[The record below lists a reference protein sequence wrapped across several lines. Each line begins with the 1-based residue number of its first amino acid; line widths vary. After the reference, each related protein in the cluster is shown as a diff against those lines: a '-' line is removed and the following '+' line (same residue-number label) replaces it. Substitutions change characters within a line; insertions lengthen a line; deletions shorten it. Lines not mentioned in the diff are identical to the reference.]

1 MILKTDRGDAGRRI
15 DLVLR
20 RHLAGVGV
28 ATRTRI
34 QDWIEAGHVSVN
46 GAAVRRVSTRT
57 AVGDV
62 IAVALPVEAARQP
75 MEVEQVP
82 LRILHEDDHL
92 LAVDKPSGIV
102 SHPTHAH
109 KSGTLMNALL
119 WHARR
124 WPAGQRPSLVG
135 RLDKL
140 TSGIVLVAK
149 TPEVHSALQRGK
161 IEKDYLALVYGRSIP
176 DRGAIDL
183 RLARDRSDRR
193 RVAASESVG
202 APSVTQFERLA
213 RVPAPRVG
221 LALLRCRL
229 VTGRTHQIR
238 VHLAARGWPIVGDP
252 VYGEPLWPRIVDRPI
267 GEALAAL
274 RRQALHAWRLGM
286 AHPVTGSAIEITAP
300 LPDDLMAIMSI
311 ARLIHPGIASGLP
324 DAAGLTRGQMTSI
337 RKAKR
342 GET

>member
-1 MILKTDRGDAGRRI
+1 AGRRI

-62 IAVALPVEAARQP
+62 IAVALPPEAARRP

-140 TSGIVLVAK
+140 TSGIVLIAK

-161 IEKDYLALVYGRSIP
+161 IEKDYL
-176 DRGAIDL
+176 
-183 RLARDRSDRR
+183 
-193 RVAASESVG
+193 
-202 APSVTQFERLA
+202 
-213 RVPAPRVG
+213 
-221 LALLRCRL
+221 
-229 VTGRTHQIR
+229 
-238 VHLAARGWPIVGDP
+238 
-252 VYGEPLWPRIVDRPI
+252 
-267 GEALAAL
+267 
-274 RRQALHAWRLGM
+274 
-286 AHPVTGSAIEITAP
+286 
-300 LPDDLMAIMSI
+300 
-311 ARLIHPGIASGLP
+311 
-324 DAAGLTRGQMTSI
+324 
-337 RKAKR
+337 
-342 GET
+342 

>member
-1 MILKTDRGDAGRRI
+1 
-15 DLVLR
+15 
-20 RHLAGVGV
+20 
-28 ATRTRI
+28 
-34 QDWIEAGHVSVN
+34 
-46 GAAVRRVSTRT
+46 
-57 AVGDV
+57 
-62 IAVALPVEAARQP
+62 
-75 MEVEQVP
+75 
-82 LRILHEDDHL
+82 
-92 LAVDKPSGIV
+92 
-102 SHPTHAH
+102 
-109 KSGTLMNALL
+109 
-119 WHARR
+119 
-124 WPAGQRPSLVG
+124 
-135 RLDKL
+135 
-140 TSGIVLVAK
+140 
-149 TPEVHSALQRGK
+149 VHSALQRGK

-324 DAAGLTRGQMTSI
+324 DAAGLARGQMTSI

>member
-1 MILKTDRGDAGRRI
+1 MKRFMVTLLVSLCPHLHRAAPARSGAFTADSLVSWIPMILKTDRGDAGRRI

-57 AVGDV
+57 AAGDV
-62 IAVALPVEAARQP
+62 IAVALPAEAARRP

-82 LRILHEDDHL
+82 LHILHEDDHL
-92 LAVDKPSGIV
+92 LAVNKPSGIV

-149 TPEVHSALQRGK
+149 TPEIHAALQRGK
-161 IEKDYLALVYGRSIP
+161 LEKDYLALVYGRSIP
-176 DRGAIDL
+176 ARGAIDL
-183 RLARDRSDRR
+183 RLARDGSDRR

-202 APSVTQFERLA
+202 APSVTHFERLA
-213 RVPAPRVG
+213 RVPAPHVG
-221 LALLRCRL
+221 LGLLRCRL
-229 VTGRTHQIR
+229 RDGADSPNPCPSRCPRLADRGRSGLRGAAVGTSR
-238 VHLAARGWPIVGDP
+238 GSTAARG
-252 VYGEPLWPRIVDRPI
+252 
-267 GEALAAL
+267 
-274 RRQALHAWRLGM
+274 
-286 AHPVTGSAIEITAP
+286 TGVLSAT
-300 LPDDLMAIMSI
+300 SV
-311 ARLIHPGIASGLP
+311 ARLATW
-324 DAAGLTRGQMTSI
+324 DAASDDRHPLGNGGADS
-337 RKAKR
+337 
-342 GET
+342 G

>member
-1 MILKTDRGDAGRRI
+1 MKPEVLHVILKTDRGDAGRRI

-57 AVGDV
+57 AAGDV
-62 IAVALPVEAARQP
+62 IAVSLPAAAARRP
-75 MEVEQVP
+75 MEVEQAP
-82 LRILHEDDHL
+82 LHILHEDDHL
-92 LAVDKPSGIV
+92 LAVDKPSGMV

-109 KSGTLMNALL
+109 TSGTLMNALL

-149 TPEVHSALQRGK
+149 TPAIHAALQRGK

-176 DRGAIDL
+176 ARGAIAL
-183 RLARDRSDRR
+183 RLARDGSDRR

-202 APSVTQFERLA
+202 APSVTHFERLA
-213 RVPAPRVG
+213 RVPAPHVG

-252 VYGEPLWPRIVDRPI
+252 VYGEPLWEQAADRQLR
-267 GEALAAL
+267 EALVSFP
-274 RRQALHAWRLGM
+274 RQALHAWRLGM
-286 AHPVTGSAIEITAP
+286 RHPMTATRLEIAAP
-300 LPDDLMAIMSI
+300 IPDDLQ
-311 ARLIHPGIASGLP
+311 GLLST
-324 DAAGLTRGQMTSI
+324 AGLTARDQKI
-337 RKAKR
+337 RRSKTRAF
-342 GET
+342 